1 LVRFCVVLRILVL
14 YTGAISKLDKR
25 RKLFKT
31 AVIVQ
36 TCRVS
41 VLPLIIQRLKPGIGQ
56 ELNIRAIQSKRI
68 PFG

>member
-1 LVRFCVVLRILVL
+1 VVLRILVL
-14 YTGAISKLDKR
+14 YTWAICKLDKR

-31 AVIVQ
+31 VVIVQ
-36 TCRVS
+36 ACRVS
-41 VLPLIIQRLKPGIGQ
+41 ILPLIIQHLQPGIGQ

>member
-1 LVRFCVVLRILVL
+1 VVLRNLVL
-14 YTGAISKLDKR
+14 HTLAICKLDKR

-31 AVIVQ
+31 VVIVQ
-36 TCRVS
+36 ACRVS
-41 VLPLIIQRLKPGIGQ
+41 ILPLIIQRLKPGIGQ